1 MKKLVNKLAVIGVLM
16 AVSAPF
22 VWAESPVELGAGVDV
37 VSDYVWRGQ
46 LLTDDPVI
54 QPSIDVGAHGFNF
67 NAWGSIDMTDVNEN
81 GGEDFRLQEV
91 DYTLSYGFSP
101 SEGVDLEVGAIYY
114 DFPGTGFDSTQE
126 VYLSAGLSS
135 LPLSPTA
142 TVYYDID
149 EIEGVYANIGIGHTF
164 ELQEDLG
171 LSLGASLGWG
181 DEDYNAGYFG
191 VNDSGLNDLGL
202 SASLDYTINENFS
215 VSVYTAYSEMLDSDI
230 EDAVA
235 DSDTLYGGIGFYFSY

>member
-1 MKKLVNKLAVIGVLM
+1 MKKLVNKLAVLGVM
-16 AVSAPF
+16 VIIASF
-22 VWAESPVELGAGVDV
+22 VRAETPVEFGGGADV

-54 QPSIDVGAHGFNF
+54 QPYIDVGAYGLNF
-67 NAWGSIDMTDVNEN
+67 NVWGSIDMTDINEN
-81 GGEDFRLQEV
+81 GDEDFRLQEV
-91 DYTLSYGFSP
+91 DYTLSYGFTP
-101 SEGVDLEVGAIYY
+101 AAGLDLEAGAIYY

-142 TVYYDID
+142 TVYYDVD
-149 EIEGVYANIGIGHTF
+149 EIDGLYANIGIGHTF

-191 VNDSGLNDLGL
+191 VTDSGLNDLGL

-215 VSVYTAYSEMLDSDI
+215 MSVYAGYSEMLDSDI

-235 DSDTLYGGIGFYFSY
+235 DSDTLYGGVGFYFTY